1 MKSISIAFSDSA
13 ELQKQLEEQHLQNDS
28 RLLIQLFCAQSSEA
42 FVLEM
47 QSFFSRHLPQ
57 ATLIGTTTDGIID
70 GVQLYAGT
78 KNLAVL
84 SYFDATDLKSEVV
97 DAHDT
102 HCSSYECGEKLATTL
117 VQEDT
122 KVLICFGDG
131 LHLNGEE
138 FVRGI
143 SEINSDVVVSGGLA
157 GDNGEMQNTYVF
169 DNTHITDSGAV
180 GVALNNKN
188 LEVATKYSFD
198 WTAIGKN
205 MRVSK
210 SVKNRVFEIDGL
222 SAVETYEKYFGKE
235 VADKLP
241 QIGIEFPLIFEQNGV
256 FIGRAVL
263 AKHHDGSLTFAG
275 NIPEGTRVR
284 FGVGS
289 IKNILHNVHYRA
301 EQLTYE
307 MTHKMESIFV
317 YSCMARR
324 RFLQS
329 NATHELEVLKQ
340 FGEVYGFY
348 TYGEFFHSSGQNQLL
363 NETMTLLSLS
373 ESQEQNRQLSCD
385 ISDKVLTH
393 HVNTEHAIANLANV
407 VSNELEEL
415 NKNLEHK
422 VEESAA
428 YIYEQA
434 YTDVLTGLPNR
445 LSLLSSLDTYMGK
458 TLFLVNVD
466 DFTTI
471 NDFYGHRVGDKVL
484 EHLAK
489 VLQCPQILKEFEL
502 FKLPSDEF
510 ALLVDLK
517 QNKETTL
524 EVIRQIHSCVE
535 SIKLIVDDYEI
546 HISVT
551 IGSAVVNEAKTG
563 LINADMALKL
573 AKKAGAAY
581 MIFQNDLQLSEQYA
595 RNISTANVI
604 KKAIEEDRIV
614 PYFQP
619 IYDAKTLQV
628 AKYEAL
634 VRLITEEGD
643 VLSPYSFLEISQ
655 KIRMYPKI
663 TEIMVEKT
671 FEIMRQKGIACS
683 LNLSFEDIN
692 NSQTRTMIFDK
703 IEEYGIA
710 QLLTVEILENQ
721 EIENEEVF
729 DSFVEQM
736 HTLGVQIAIDDFGSG
751 YANFEHIAKIH
762 SEVIKIDGSLI
773 KNIDKDLDAKLIAE
787 TIVVFA
793 NKLGQK
799 TVAEFV
805 HSQEVLEIVQE
816 IGVDYLQGYYFAP
829 PRAEL
834 IS

>member
-1 MKSISIAFSDSA
+1 MKSTSITFRDVI
-13 ELQKQLEEQHLQNDS
+13 ELQKQLEKQQFQDNN
-28 RLLIQLFCAQSSEA
+28 RLLVQLFCAQSSKP
-42 FVLEM
+42 FIRSM
-47 QSFFSRHLPQ
+47 QSFFMQHFPQ
-57 ATLIGTTTDGIID
+57 ATLIGTTTDGIIN
-70 GVQLYAGT
+70 GVELYIAT
-78 KNLAVL
+78 QNLAVL
-84 SYFDATDLKSEVV
+84 SYFDATTLQSKLV

-102 HCSSYECGEKLATTL
+102 HCSSYECGEKLANEL
-117 VQEDT
+117 VEEDT

-143 SEINSDVVVSGGLA
+143 SEINSDIVISGGLA

-169 DNTHITDSGAV
+169 DNTHITDMGAV
-180 GVALNNKN
+180 GVALNNKD

-256 FIGRAVL
+256 SIGRAVL
-263 AKHHDGSLTFAG
+263 AKHGDGSLTFAG
-275 NIPEGTRVR
+275 NIPEGVRVR

-307 MTHKMESIFV
+307 MTHNMESIFV

-324 RFLQS
+324 RFLGE

-340 FGEVYGFY
+340 LGEVYGFY
-348 TYGEFFHSSGQNQLL
+348 TYGEFFHASGQNQLL

-373 ESQEQNRQLSCD
+373 ESSKKNKQLSCD
-385 ISDKVLTH
+385 ISNKVLTH
-393 HVNTEHAIANLANV
+393 SVSVEHAIANLANV
-407 VSNELEEL
+407 VSIELEEL
-415 NKNLEHK
+415 NKNLEQK

-434 YTDVLTGLPNR
+434 YTDILTGLPNR
-445 LSLLSSLDTYMGK
+445 LSLLTSLDKYMGK

-471 NDFYGHRVGDKVL
+471 NDFYGHHVGDRVL
-484 EHLAK
+484 EHLAN
-489 VLQCPQILKEFEL
+489 VLRCPQAFKDFKL

-510 ALLVDLK
+510 VLLVDLE
-517 QNKETTL
+517 QNKEATM
-524 EVIRQIHSCVE
+524 EVIQQIHRCAEKNNLV
-535 SIKLIVDDYEI
+535 IDNHEI

-551 IGSAVVNEAKTG
+551 IGSAIVNEAKTG

-573 AKKAGAAY
+573 AKKAGMPH

-595 RNISTANVI
+595 RNISTANMI
-604 KKAIEEDRIV
+604 KKAIEENRII

-619 IYDAKTLQV
+619 IYDAKTLEV

-634 VRLITEEGD
+634 VRLITEEGE
-643 VLSPYSFLEISQ
+643 VLSPYSFLEVSQ

-663 TEIMVEKT
+663 TAIMVEKT
-671 FEIMRQKGIACS
+671 FEIMQKEKIACS
-683 LNLSFEDIN
+683 INLSYEDITN
-692 NSQTRTMIFDK
+692 AHTRTMIFDK
-703 IEEYGIA
+703 IKKYGIA
-710 QLLTVEILENQ
+710 KLLTIEILENQ
-721 EIENEEVF
+721 EIDNEEIF
-729 DSFVEQM
+729 ESFIAQV

-762 SEVIKIDGSLI
+762 SEIIKIDGSLI
-773 KNIDKDLDAKLIAE
+773 NNIDKDPNAKLITE
-787 TIVVFA
+787 TIVIFA
-793 NKLGQK
+793 QKLGQK

-805 HSQEVLEIVQE
+805 HSKEVFDIVQE
-816 IGVDYLQGYYFAP
+816 IGVDYLQGYYFSP
-829 PRAEL
+829 PMAKL